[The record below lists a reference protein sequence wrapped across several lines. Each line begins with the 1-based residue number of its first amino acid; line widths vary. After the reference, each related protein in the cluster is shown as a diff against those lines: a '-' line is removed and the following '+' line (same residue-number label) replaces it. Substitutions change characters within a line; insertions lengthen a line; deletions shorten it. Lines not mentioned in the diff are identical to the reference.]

1 MVVKSATKKKLI
13 DLGVAE
19 NFAHALANDRK
30 WDEVK
35 VLAVQEIAQA
45 CETDSETA
53 AKILTLIEGASRK
66 SSDGDSDGDNVHSSE
81 IRLRRRRHD
90 RNDC

>member
-1 MVVKSATKKKLI
+1 MVVKSSTKKKLI

-53 AKILTLIEGASRK
+53 AKILTLIEGASRL
-66 SSDGDSDGDNVHSSE
+66 SLIH
-81 IRLRRRRHD
+81 I
-90 RNDC
+90 